1 MKFFR
6 FESRPTQNRN
16 QIPHV
21 RVPVAHLIG
30 PGKLRV
36 DHDHLVFES
45 DQTRQIRLDAE
56 GLAQIIA
63 YGEVVL
69 TGAAMQLLEE
79 RLIGMSWLDPSG
91 SYIWGRLANESSE
104 RSLTRLLQFQAWND
118 EQWQRLTARRIVKAK
133 VAATEAAVRH
143 YQRQGKAPTPKLLTK
158 LQEASESATIV
169 AHVEQLRGIE
179 GNVAALWYKNYGLL
193 FNKNWVFAGRSR
205 RPPRDPVNALL
216 SLGYMQL
223 YRRVAVQLEARG
235 YETTLGALHEFR
247 PGRLSLACDLMEP
260 LRIPVVDRWVLGICQ
275 QGIVRPNQF
284 TVSDKLGV
292 RLERE
297 QLPTILGR
305 FEEHWHQGFFRQQLD
320 ASIAEFTASL
330 REHVSADTSRA
341 ASYLKHRVVQAGV
354 ADDGKNGLGK
364 SEVYDS

>member
-1 MKFFR
+1 MKFFS
-6 FESRPTQNRN
+6 FESRPKQNNN

-36 DHDHLVFES
+36 DHEHLVFES
-45 DQTRQIRLDAE
+45 DQTRQIRIDAE

-69 TGAAMQLLEE
+69 TGKAMQLLEE
-79 RLIGMSWLDPSG
+79 RLVGMSWLDPSG
-91 SYIWGRLANESSE
+91 SYVWGRLANESSQ

-118 EQWQRLTARRIVKAK
+118 ELWQRLTARKIVKAK
-133 VAATEAAVRH
+133 VTATEAAVRH
-143 YQRQGKAPTPKLLTK
+143 YQRQGKALTPKVLAK
-158 LQEASESATIV
+158 LQESNDSATS
-169 AHVEQLRGIE
+169 AAGVEQLRGIE
-179 GNVAALWYKNYGLL
+179 GNVAALWYKNYGAL
-193 FNKNWVFAGRSR
+193 FNKNWVFEGRSR

-216 SLGYMQL
+216 SLGYMQV
-223 YRRVAVQLEARG
+223 YRRVAAQLEARG

-284 TVSDKLGV
+284 TSNDKLGV

-297 QLPTILGR
+297 QLPTVLGR
-305 FEEHWHQGFFRQQLD
+305 FEEHWHQGFFQQQLD
-320 ASIAEFTASL
+320 ASIAEFATSL

-341 ASYLKHRVVQAGV
+341 ASYLKHRVVH
-354 ADDGKNGLGK
+354 ADHADGGKKGLGI
-364 SEVYDS
+364 SEVYEP